1 MKTNNFSFNS
11 PGKINQNDT
20 IINDSKFI
28 NLINN
33 LSELIKTYYYNCKTN
48 NEDLIQLLKIYE
60 TKHSFLISL
69 INELFNNSD
78 SINELEKFLEFKNNL
93 EKIMSKLAVILEN
106 NKENLKSFIEKAKEI
121 FKEMKY
127 RRYEKINFSNINKN
141 HLLKKK
147 K

>member
-127 RRYEKINFSNINKN
+127 RR
-141 HLLKKK
+141 
-147 K
+147 